1 MIPSQRLPASLTSLE
16 TALAA
21 LLDRLEPIAAI
32 ELPLAEALGCVAAGM
47 PPLKAFPPRDIA
59 VADGWALR
67 ARDLVGASSYSPL
80 PLAVSPVWVEAG
92 DAMPDGCDCVIDA
105 DSVDRSGPMVQVLA
119 EAIPGQGVRR
129 AGGDIGEGAVI
140 VSGRPVRA
148 LDLLIARAAG
158 LKTLSVR
165 RPRLRIVN
173 IPAASGQA
181 VTAALIAENA
191 RAAGAEVAVSEAK
204 GRDAA
209 SIAGALDAGSCDL
222 LITIGGSGVGR
233 TDAAIIAL
241 AQRGEVVAHG
251 IALQPGRT
259 AAIGTNRKNARHR
272 AAGRAGSGAGGVVDA
287 GAPGAGSD
295 VGAAT
300 ATAGHVAAGAQ
311 DRLQR
316 RHRRNRAAGENRG
329 RLDAAGHRRSLASR
343 PSPAPM
349 PGWRCRAVPRAL
361 LRERR
366 SMPICSRTDMGSD
379 MTKSS
384 LPKSRDGVDQDQ
396 FLTILSREDALARF
410 EAALFPRAVPD
421 EQRTLADALGCA
433 LAADIVAPIDVPPFD
448 RSNVD
453 GFAVRSADL
462 ASAGEASPVRVLLND
477 EVIACGT
484 APTRPV
490 LSGTATSIATGG
502 PVPRGADA
510 IVMVEHTQPA
520 GSRAIEIRRAAS
532 PGQFVSYAG
541 SDIARGEAL
550 LRAGALIGS
559 REIGMLAAC
568 GIAQVPVVRRP
579 RVAVI
584 STGDELVQPGM
595 PLRPAAIYDTN
606 GAIVTA
612 AINENGGEAKFLGA
626 IPDDEAQL
634 EAAMRKALQTGDMLV
649 LSGGTSKGA
658 GDVSHRIIARLG
670 KPGIIAHGVA
680 LKPGKP
686 LCLAVCDGKPVVILP
701 GFPTSAMF
709 TFHDMIVPVLRRMA
723 GLPPRSDARVT
734 AKVPVRIASELGRTE
749 FVMVSLVE
757 GDRGLIAYPTGK
769 GSGAITSFAQ
779 ADGFLK
785 IDALAD
791 QMPAGTEAEVTL
803 FTPHVRV
810 PDLVIVGSHCT
821 GLDLVTASLA
831 RAGLLVRSIAVGS
844 LGGLAA
850 AKRGECDFA
859 PIHLF
864 DEKTE
869 SYNTPFLAD
878 GLELVPG
885 WRRMQ
890 GIVFR
895 AGDTRFEGLD
905 AQAAVRAA
913 LADPACI
920 MVNRNQG
927 AGTRILIDQ
936 LLGDVRPDGYWNQP
950 KSHNAV
956 AAAVAQHRAD
966 WGMTIAPVAH
976 AAGLGFIPLAEEH
989 YDFALVTARKQRPAV
1004 QALLQALASDEG
1016 RSALAQAGFRPA

>member
-1 MIPSQRLPASLTSLE
+1 MT
-16 TALAA
+16 
-21 LLDRLEPIAAI
+21 
-32 ELPLAEALGCVAAGM
+32 
-47 PPLKAFPPRDIA
+47 
-59 VADGWALR
+59 
-67 ARDLVGASSYSPL
+67 PL
-80 PLAVSPVWVEAG
+80 PKNR
-92 DAMPDGCDCVIDA
+92 
-105 DSVDRSGPMVQVLA
+105 DSVD
-119 EAIPGQGVRR
+119 QG
-129 AGGDIGEGAVI
+129 
-140 VSGRPVRA
+140 
-148 LDLLIARAAG
+148 
-158 LKTLSVR
+158 
-165 RPRLRIVN
+165 
-173 IPAASGQA
+173 
-181 VTAALIAENA
+181 
-191 RAAGAEVAVSEAK
+191 
-204 GRDAA
+204 
-209 SIAGALDAGSCDL
+209 
-222 LITIGGSGVGR
+222 
-233 TDAAIIAL
+233 
-241 AQRGEVVAHG
+241 
-251 IALQPGRT
+251 
-259 AAIGTNRKNARHR
+259 
-272 AAGRAGSGAGGVVDA
+272 
-287 GAPGAGSD
+287 
-295 VGAAT
+295 
-300 ATAGHVAAGAQ
+300 
-311 DRLQR
+311 
-316 RHRRNRAAGENRG
+316 
-329 RLDAAGHRRSLASR
+329 
-343 PSPAPM
+343 
-349 PGWRCRAVPRAL
+349 
-361 LRERR
+361 
-366 SMPICSRTDMGSD
+366 
-379 MTKSS
+379 
-384 LPKSRDGVDQDQ
+384 Q
-396 FLTILSREDALARF
+396 FLTVLSREEALARF
-410 EAALFPRAVPD
+410 EAALFPRAVPS
-421 EQRTLADALGCA
+421 EQRPLSDALGCA
-433 LAADIVAPIDVPPFD
+433 LAQDIVAPIDVPPFD

-462 ASAGEASPVRVLLND
+462 ASAGEATPVRLLLND
-477 EVIACGT
+477 EIIACGT
-484 APTRPV
+484 APMRPV

-520 GSRAIEIRRAAS
+520 GSRAIEVRRAAS

-550 LRAGALIGS
+550 LRAGTVIGS

-568 GIAQVPVVRRP
+568 GIADVTVARKP

-584 STGDELVQPGM
+584 STGDELVQPGL
-595 PLRPAAIYDTN
+595 PLRSAAIYDTN
-606 GAIVTA
+606 GPIVTA
-612 AINENGGEAKFLGA
+612 AVNENGGAAVFLGA
-626 IPDDEAQL
+626 IADDEDKL
-634 EAAMRKALQTGDMLV
+634 EAAMRQALATSDMLV

-670 KPGIIAHGVA
+670 KPGIVAHGVA

-686 LCLAVCDGKPVVILP
+686 LCLAVCDGKPVVVLP

-723 GLPPRSDARVT
+723 GLPPRSDAKVA
-734 AKVPVRIASELGRTE
+734 AKIPVRIPSELGRTE

-757 GDRGLIAYPTGK
+757 GDGGLIAYPTGK

-779 ADGFLK
+779 ADGFLR

-791 QMPAGTEAEVTL
+791 QMPAGTDAEITL

-821 GLDLVTASLA
+821 GLDLVTAPLA

-895 AGDTRFEGLD
+895 SGDARFEGLS

-927 AGTRILIDQ
+927 AGTRILIDR
-936 LLGDVRPDGYWNQP
+936 LLGDARPDGYWNQP

-976 AAGLGFIPLAEEH
+976 AAGLGFIPFAEEH
-989 YDFALVTARKQRPAV
+989 YDFALVTARKPRPAV
-1004 QALLQALASDEG
+1004 QAFLQALASDEG
-1016 RSALAQAGFRPA
+1016 RNALAAAGFRPA

>member
-1 MIPSQRLPASLTSLE
+1 MTH
-16 TALAA
+16 
-21 LLDRLEPIAAI
+21 
-32 ELPLAEALGCVAAGM
+32 
-47 PPLKAFPPRDIA
+47 
-59 VADGWALR
+59 
-67 ARDLVGASSYSPL
+67 
-80 PLAVSPVWVEAG
+80 
-92 DAMPDGCDCVIDA
+92 
-105 DSVDRSGPMVQVLA
+105 
-119 EAIPGQGVRR
+119 
-129 AGGDIGEGAVI
+129 
-140 VSGRPVRA
+140 
-148 LDLLIARAAG
+148 
-158 LKTLSVR
+158 
-165 RPRLRIVN
+165 
-173 IPAASGQA
+173 
-181 VTAALIAENA
+181 
-191 RAAGAEVAVSEAK
+191 AK
-204 GRDAA
+204 
-209 SIAGALDAGSCDL
+209 
-222 LITIGGSGVGR
+222 
-233 TDAAIIAL
+233 
-241 AQRGEVVAHG
+241 
-251 IALQPGRT
+251 
-259 AAIGTNRKNARHR
+259 
-272 AAGRAGSGAGGVVDA
+272 
-287 GAPGAGSD
+287 
-295 VGAAT
+295 
-300 ATAGHVAAGAQ
+300 
-311 DRLQR
+311 
-316 RHRRNRAAGENRG
+316 
-329 RLDAAGHRRSLASR
+329 
-343 PSPAPM
+343 
-349 PGWRCRAVPRAL
+349 
-361 LRERR
+361 
-366 SMPICSRTDMGSD
+366 
-379 MTKSS
+379 
-384 LPKSRDGVDQDQ
+384 LPKSRDSTDQDQ

-410 EAALFPRAVPD
+410 EAALFPRASLSELRP
-421 EQRTLADALGCA
+421 LAEALGCA

-448 RSNVD
+448 RCNVD

-462 ASAGEASPVRVLLND
+462 ASSGEATPVRVMLND
-477 EVIACGT
+477 EVIACGV

-510 IVMVEHTQPA
+510 IVMVEHSQPA
-520 GSRAIEIRRAAS
+520 GPRAIEIRRAAS
-532 PGQFVSYAG
+532 PGQFISYAG

-550 LRAGALIGS
+550 LRAGTVIGS

-568 GIAQVPVVRRP
+568 GVAEVSVARAP

-584 STGDELVQPGM
+584 STGDELVQPGK
-595 PLRPAAIYDTN
+595 PLRPAEIYDTN

-612 AINENGGEAKFLGA
+612 AITENGGDAVFLGA
-626 IPDDEAQL
+626 IPDDEEKL
-634 EAAMRKALQTGDMLV
+634 EAAMREALEICDMLV

-723 GLPPRSDARVT
+723 GLPPRADAKVV

-757 GDRGLIAYPTGK
+757 GDGGLIAYPTGK

-791 QMPAGTEAEVTL
+791 QMPAGTEVEVTL

-821 GLDLVTASLA
+821 GLDLVTAPLS
-831 RAGLLVRSIAVGS
+831 RAGLMVRSIAVGS

-864 DEKTE
+864 DEATE
-869 SYNTPFLAD
+869 TYNTPFLTA

-895 AGDTRFEGLD
+895 AGNTRFDGLSAEG
-905 AQAAVRAA
+905 AVRTA

-927 AGTRILIDQ
+927 AGTRILIDR
-936 LLGDVRPDGYWNQP
+936 LLGAARPDGYWNQP

-956 AAAVAQHRAD
+956 AAAVAQGRAD
-966 WGMTIAPVAH
+966 WGMTIAPIAH
-976 AAGLGFIPLAEEH
+976 AAGLGFIALAEEH

-1004 QALLQALASDEG
+1004 QAFLKALASEEG
-1016 RSALAQAGFRPA
+1016 RTALTQAGFRPA